1 MRQGRSNALG
11 FAGGIG
17 GGKDVMLQL
26 ATELLGTKLNITNR
40 GSGHLPHQPYLK
52 M

>member
-17 GGKDVMLQL
+17 WGQEVMFRF
-26 ATELLGTKLNITNR
+26 AKELLGTKLNITNR

>member
-1 MRQGRSNALG
+1 MRQDRSIELG

-17 GGKDVMLQL
+17 GGQEVMFRF
-26 ATELLGTKLNITNR
+26 AKELLGTNLDLTDC